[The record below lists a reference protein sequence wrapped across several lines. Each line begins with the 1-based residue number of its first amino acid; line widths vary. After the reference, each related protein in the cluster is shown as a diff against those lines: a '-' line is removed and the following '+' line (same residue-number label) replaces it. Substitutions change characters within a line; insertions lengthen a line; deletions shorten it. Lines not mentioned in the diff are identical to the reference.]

1 MSERKA
7 IGIVETNS
15 VPRGILV
22 TDEMVKRADVTV
34 VESCPLCPG
43 KYIVIV
49 SGYVDEVRAAVDRG
63 VEKAAA
69 FLVDK
74 VIIPDVHED
83 VMPAIMRNVPVD
95 EIQSLAVIETHA
107 MATCLEVADC
117 VAKAAAVTLVEIR
130 LSRCLGGKSF
140 VSFTGDIGS
149 VRSAATLGE
158 DLARERGQLI
168 HSVVIARPHEKL
180 HRFIV

>member
-1 MSERKA
+1 MTERRA

-74 VIIPDVHED
+74 VLIPDIHED